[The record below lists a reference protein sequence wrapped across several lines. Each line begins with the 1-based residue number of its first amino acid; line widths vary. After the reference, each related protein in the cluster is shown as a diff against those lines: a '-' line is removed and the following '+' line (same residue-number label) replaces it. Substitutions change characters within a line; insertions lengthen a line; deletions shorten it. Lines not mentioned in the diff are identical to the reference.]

1 MKGIFKLAAVLLACL
16 PLLGPVQTAGADELT
31 PEMVAYVKAQAE
43 AGNVKAQVAL
53 GAMYDKGTGVP
64 QDYAEARRWFGKA
77 AAEGHAGA
85 QSSRGELDAG
95 GQGDPQD

>member
-1 MKGIFKLAAVLLACL
+1 MKGIFKLAAVLLACM

-64 QDYAEARRWFGKA
+64 QDYAEARRWFEKA
-77 AAEGHAGA
+77 AA
-85 QSSRGELDAG
+85 
-95 GQGDPQD
+95 QGMRRRRSAWA